1 MKKETE
7 KEFVILSEVV
17 SLDEIADKMDEFANE
32 IEEELRGHNIP
43 AEKAEEKALSTDKK
57 DIDRNHVTAESP
69 KDLSSKKKKKN
80 KSKVSKT
87 KKGKNKPKASDQAAD
102 IQKSAVVK
110 TPEKSAD
117 VVEKVDTKTVEE
129 NTVVTESTDKQPENT
144 VVTENTDKQPENTV
158 VTENT
163 DKQAENAVVTEST
176 DKQAENAVV
185 TENIDKQSENVIKQE
200 PVTVVGT
207 ETNIENSVVETKE
220 EGKKKLNFKA
230 LMQDKIFLTK
240 CALVVLVLIVYTCVA
255 YNYRNIFFMGTT
267 INGIEC
273 AGMTAE
279 EAEQSLRHKVEDYEL
294 SIEFRD
300 GTTEVISGESIGYKY
315 VSDGSV
321 QRLMDKQNSFLWL
334 FRVFFPASYE
344 VAESIEF
351 DRGLLADEYYALGST
366 ANEKMVPPVNSYVT
380 YEGDQFV
387 ITPENEGN
395 QIDHHAFLLKINEVV
410 ASGGTDIVAE
420 ECEVYARP
428 TVFRDAEHL
437 AKECEQ
443 LNELADVSITY
454 TLPNREYVLDGNEVR
469 NWLKVDDQG
478 NYSITEEEMTAAI
491 ADFVERFAKEVDTV
505 KTDRPFKA
513 TIQGDITIG
522 GGSYG
527 WKVNKKEEAAKIAEE
542 IANKA
547 VVTREPC
554 YSSREVTTE
563 NNGFGDTYIEI
574 DLSNQHLWYYID
586 GELYVQSDIVS
597 GTYYTASRRTPAG
610 IFLLTY
616 KQRDKVLRGQQKEDG
631 TYEYES
637 PVSFWMPFNGGIGLH
652 DATWRG
658 SFGGSIYKYSGSH
671 GCINLPYKKAQTI
684 YAEIDKETPI
694 ICYY

>member
-17 SLDEIADKMDEFANE
+17 SMDEIAEKMNEFANK
-32 IEEELRGHNIP
+32 IEEELKI
-43 AEKAEEKALSTDKK
+43 EKNSVEKSDEEVLSMDEKSAVQK
-57 DIDRNHVTAESP
+57 PVVVEST
-69 KDLSSKKKKKN
+69 KSSTSKKKKKK
-80 KSKVSKT
+80 KSKASKV
-87 KKGKNKPKASDQAAD
+87 KNKDKVSGAKDASEDKNADDAEAKASSKIGDN
-102 IQKSAVVK
+102 
-110 TPEKSAD
+110 EKPAELKLSGEETD
-117 VVEKVDTKTVEE
+117 LVEKIEEKPLEE
-129 NTVVTESTDKQPENT
+129 NTVVTE
-144 VVTENTDKQPENTV
+144 VTENHDAKPEC
-158 VTENT
+158 VTEPEIVNLVMSET
-163 DKQAENAVVTEST
+163 NAEHPVTET
-176 DKQAENAVV
+176 C
-185 TENIDKQSENVIKQE
+185 
-200 PVTVVGT
+200 
-207 ETNIENSVVETKE
+207 E
-220 EGKKKLNFKA
+220 EGKKKLDFKA
-230 LMQDKIFLTK
+230 LTQNKKFVTIS
-240 CALVVLVLIVYTCVA
+240 ALVVLVLILYSCVA
-255 YNYRNIFFMGTT
+255 YNYRNTFFMGTT

-273 AGMTAE
+273 ANMTAE
-279 EAEQSLRHKVEDYEL
+279 EAEEVLRDKVEDYEL
-294 SIEFRD
+294 SIVFRD
-300 GTTEVISGESIGYKY
+300 GTTEVITGESIDYKY

-334 FRVFFPASYE
+334 FRMIFPASYE

-351 DRGLLADEYYALGST
+351 DRGLLANEYYALGST
-366 ANEKMVPPVNSYVT
+366 AEEKMVAPVNSYVT

-387 ITPENEGN
+387 IVPEDEGN
-395 QIDHHAFLLKINEVV
+395 QIDHHAFILKINEVV
-410 ASGGTDIVAE
+410 AASGTEIFAE

-428 TVFRDAEHL
+428 TVFSDAEHL

-454 TLPNREYVLDGNEVR
+454 TLSNREYVLDGNEVR

-478 NYSITEEEMTAAI
+478 NYSITDEEMTGAI
-491 ADFVERFAKEVDTV
+491 ADFVDRFADEVNTV
-505 KTDRPFKA
+505 KTERPFKA
-513 TIQGDITIG
+513 TIQGDITVS

-527 WKVNKKEEAAKIAEE
+527 WKVNEKEEAAKIAEE

-563 NNGFGDTYIEI
+563 NNGFGDTYVEI

-586 GELYVQSDIVS
+586 GSLYVESDIVS
-597 GTYYTASRRTPAG
+597 GTYYTASRRTPGG
-610 IFLLTY
+610 IYLLTY

-652 DATWRG
+652 DASWRG

-671 GCINLPYKKAQTI
+671 GCINLPYKKAQAI
-684 YAEIDKETPI
+684 YEKIDKETPI